1 MQTPKKTLLLAINLL
16 LAAGLTVSIAMAEP
30 QFSTVKKN
38 SKTFI
43 YTIKVNGVGAGR
55 VHTKISQ
62 DKQNFQI
69 ESVTKPNFLAGILL
83 GGNVV
88 DYCEFSF
95 NTQAQI
101 VGVSYSSTKRGKSSY
116 GGNVLYQWEK
126 QQLAFSLL
134 TSNNSKKTPIPAGF
148 LLDNCNFYA
157 AVALVDIEYL
167 EHKEIKVLDVKEQ
180 KYRGYRFE
188 SLQREVLDTRFGPLE
203 TRKLTLVRSNNA
215 NRHLIFWL
223 SDKYLLAPVMIVDQ
237 RKSRKVVAKLYS
249 VID

>member
-1 MQTPKKTLLLAINLL
+1 M
-16 LAAGLTVSIAMAEP
+16 TVSIAMAEP
-30 QFSTVKKN
+30 QLSTVKKN

-43 YTIKVNGVGAGR
+43 YTIKVNGVGAGKVR
-55 VHTKISQ
+55 TTISQ

-69 ESVTKPNFLAGILL
+69 ESVTKPNFLAGMLL

-95 NTQAQI
+95 NTQTQV
-101 VGVSYSSTKRGKSSY
+101 VGVNYSSTKIGKSSY
-116 GGNVLYQWEK
+116 GGNVVYQWEK
-126 QQLAFSLL
+126 QQLVFSLL
-134 TSNNSKKTPIPAGF
+134 ASNNPKRTPIPAGF

-167 EHKEIKVLDVKEQ
+167 KQQEIIVLDVKEQ
-180 KYRGYRFE
+180 RYRGYRFE
-188 SLQREVLDTRFGPLE
+188 SLQHEVLGTRFGSLE

-249 VID
+249 LID